1 MTMRMR
7 MTKRVKR
14 ENLKRIMVLRNMRG
28 ISKWA
33 KKWL

>member
-14 ENLKRIMVLRNMRG
+14 ENLRIMVLRNMRG